1 MEGLKWAVRGQE
13 RAEVGLT
20 KRSTSGKCWTKR
32 GQEMGEG
39 GEGGARE
46 RKRAERKGTREYD

>member
-1 MEGLKWAVRGQE
+1 MEGLKWAVSGQE

-20 KRSTSGKCWTKR
+20 KRSRSGKRWTKR
-32 GQEMGEG
+32 GQEMAEG

-46 RKRAERKGTREYD
+46 R